1 MLTHSK
7 AALFRGRAIFAA
19 ALFVFAAML
28 LPSRALPARSN
39 LQASPVALQA
49 SQDAKYGSALAFSR
63 IQMLDRANGWGLSN
77 QGVLRTADG
86 GKTWNVILSVDAGPT
101 MSRELPPVNAAFVDR
116 ARAWVC
122 RVAIEQ
128 SGPVEVSRT
137 TDGGVHWATMAVPR
151 SPKALYP
158 DGSLQGCGLAILN
171 DRTAWLMLVPEH
183 GMGSEPGELYR
194 TSDGGSSWQFV
205 SAAYTGSG
213 SLPHGGQI
221 EFRDAKT
228 GWLLGSVDTTTP
240 SIFSVTED
248 GGVTWCRDDLPLPKG
263 LSVAKREIQ
272 GLPDLPMPPDEVQL
286 EVQDL
291 PQFFAADRRQGVLP
305 SRFMTGPYESAKY
318 FIVIY
323 RTFDGGRTWQPGE
336 PIGPVVFPISASDFA
351 NIEKGWVW
359 SVSQPAIPGKLYS
372 TADGGKTWAV
382 VAGNL
387 PQLMAEREIQ
397 QLDFV
402 DGEYG
407 WALTAPHLVAGQP
420 VQTTELFGTVD
431 GGKTWNRIGAVYTGR

>member
-1 MLTHSK
+1 M
-7 AALFRGRAIFAA
+7 
-19 ALFVFAAML
+19 
-28 LPSRALPARSN
+28 
-39 LQASPVALQA
+39 
-49 SQDAKYGSALAFSR
+49 
-63 IQMLDRANGWGLSN
+63 
-77 QGVLRTADG
+77 
-86 GKTWNVILSVDAGPT
+86 LSVDAGPT

-183 GMGSEPGELYR
+183 GMGSEPRELYR
-194 TSDGGSSWQFV
+194 TSDGGASWQFV

-213 SLPHGGQI
+213 GLPHGGQI
-221 EFRDAKT
+221 EFGDAKT
-228 GWLLGSVDTTTP
+228 GWLLGSVNTTTP

-248 GGVTWCRDDLPLPKG
+248 GGVTWRRDDLPLPKG
-263 LSVAKREIQ
+263 LSGAKTEIQ
-272 GLPDLPMPPDEVQL
+272 GLPDLPMPTGEVQL
-286 EVQDL
+286 EVEDPPHFFPADL
-291 PQFFAADRRQGVLP
+291 HRGVLA

-372 TADGGKTWAV
+372 TGDGGKTWAV

-387 PQLMAEREIQ
+387 PQLMAEREMQ

-407 WALTAPHLVAGQP
+407 WALTTPHLVAGQR
-420 VQTTELFGTVD
+420 VQTTELFGTID
-431 GGKTWNRIGAVYTGR
+431 GGKSWNRVGAVYTGR